1 VCSPGSWRGSF
12 SDAQSRIGAR
22 PPADFA
28 TIGEMAAQRGA
39 DARAAI
45 VARVRAI
52 PPGYVR
58 TYGDVSPG
66 APRLAGHVLS
76 GIAAGDAPWHRVVRA
91 DGSLAKGQ
99 RQRRLLEA
107 EGVPFRGQRV
117 VLSRVRLDDLDAV

>member
-1 VCSPGSWRGSF
+1 V
-12 SDAQSRIGAR
+12 
-22 PPADFA
+22 DFA
-28 TIGEMAAQRGA
+28 TIGEMAAQRGT

-45 VARVRAI
+45 LARVRAI

-76 GIAAGDAPWHRVVRA
+76 RIAAGDAPWHRVVRV